1 MLLQVSNHGVDAA
14 LMDGMIAAS
23 REFFRRPLEE
33 KQKCTNLIGGEQ
45 FQFEGYGNDRVRSPE
60 QILDWTDR
68 IYLKVEPE
76 DERCIAL
83 WPAHPETFR

>member
-33 KQKCTNLIGGEQ
+33 KQEYTNLIDGEQ
-45 FQFEGYGNDRVRSPE
+45 FQFEGYGNDRVRSPD